1 MIIVSLLKSCTWRQ
15 SQTNDS
21 PPALRLYR
29 RIDDL
34 IPAPMT
40 VDRSFDESYFGAKI
54 RWIFLRPLSMST
66 MREII

>member
-40 VDRSFDESYFGAKI
+40 VDRSFDESYFGAKTGRMI
-54 RWIFLRPLSMST
+54 LCTLIFTIGEM
-66 MREII
+66 I